1 MPSGDRASL
10 GEALSG
16 LDQIAR
22 ANKLTEDK
30 RLVAF
35 LDQGIFGS
43 PGHAAA
49 LSAALGLDQYC
60 DVKSEQD
67 SRSVKGLQLADLV
80 AHKSPSDEVDNHVG
94 QLLEHE
100 FTPASRSVVPWRTCR
115 PQSFRWQPGPER
127 PERAVRRWPEKPAEA
142 ERRREQR
149 NALTG
154 DASLLAPLGRA
165 SAPHA

>member
-1 MPSGDRASL
+1 MVPPRIQKLILADYRVGVLVMPGGDRASL
-10 GEALSG
+10 GAEALSG

-43 PGHAAA
+43 PGNAAA

-80 AHKSPSDEVDNHVG
+80 AHTGGVM
-94 QLLEHE
+94 LLE
-100 FTPASRSVVPWRTCR
+100 TLGLLKSR
-115 PQSFRWQPGPER
+115 
-127 PERAVRRWPEKPAEA
+127 
-142 ERRREQR
+142 
-149 NALTG
+149 
-154 DASLLAPLGRA
+154 
-165 SAPHA
+165 

>member
-1 MPSGDRASL
+1 MPKNSPYSIELSSAEKIHLESQARKYTSPYIFVVRAKMIL
-10 GEALSG
+10 MAAQG
-16 LDQIAR
+16 LQNDQIAR

-43 PGHAAA
+43 PGNAAA

-80 AHKSPSDEVDNHVG
+80 AHTGGVM
-94 QLLEHE
+94 LLE
-100 FTPASRSVVPWRTCR
+100 TLGLLKSR
-115 PQSFRWQPGPER
+115 
-127 PERAVRRWPEKPAEA
+127 
-142 ERRREQR
+142 
-149 NALTG
+149 
-154 DASLLAPLGRA
+154 
-165 SAPHA
+165 